1 MQVTVAL
8 IDQRHRLLATSL
20 VSSPTDDDGADDG
33 ADDGDHEDDN
43 HGDHDDDDHDVD
55 IEAAANDEGEEGKG
69 SPGEN

>member
-1 MQVTVAL
+1 MQVTVA
-8 IDQRHRLLATSL
+8 QRHRLLATSL

-33 ADDGDHEDDN
+33 DHEDEN